1 MNFSYL
7 CENRHNMEIKFE
19 GSALD
24 YARSL
29 TKAELK
35 KVIKACKQGEYNE
48 WLDRCRICFEKHAS
62 GNEEQAEWWSNH
74 AELVRPE

>member
-1 MNFSYL
+1 
-7 CENRHNMEIKFE
+7 MEIKFE

-29 TKAELK
+29 AKAELK

-48 WLDRCRICFEKHAS
+48 WLDRCRICFEKYAV
-62 GNEEQAEWWSNH
+62 GDLEQAEWWSNH
-74 AELVRPE
+74 ANLVKPEK